1 MADQLSNLLA
11 AVNAKETAQKKPT
24 AKPRKKDAT
33 IQSTRDKLQGSL
45 FNASSGKA
53 GTQSVASVVPVP
65 AASTCGTTYA
75 QPLPFRVR
83 AVMTAL
89 QEATACSPFTPAE
102 LQTTC
107 SHDINTDL
115 ELYAALSSHERVHI
129 LDSGSIRYRPY
140 HDHITSRQDLLT
152 HVREHP
158 GTLIEQLDHSY
169 KGVRADID
177 ELIAEQRLY
186 IFRHPVGPQ
195 EKDKSFGASLYPR
208 DRMDVS
214 VSDRVTSLFL
224 STPVPSS
231 SIDLRSALVLAH
243 LPSALVVSAG
253 AKRELTL
260 DKKSRRKKARAVRVN
275 LEKATNKHLPS
286 LFMGAQP
293 TNIDSR

>member
-1 MADQLSNLLA
+1 MLPWCAGL
-11 AVNAKETAQKKPT
+11 KP
-24 AKPRKKDAT
+24 
-33 IQSTRDKLQGSL
+33 
-45 FNASSGKA
+45 
-53 GTQSVASVVPVP
+53 
-65 AASTCGTTYA
+65 ASTLTTL
-75 QPLPFRVR
+75 PL
-83 AVMTAL
+83 AH
-89 QEATACSPFTPAE
+89 TP
-102 LQTTC
+102 
-107 SHDINTDL
+107 
-115 ELYAALSSHERVHI
+115 
-129 LDSGSIRYRPY
+129 RP
-140 HDHITSRQDLLT
+140 H
-152 HVREHP
+152 
-158 GTLIEQLDHSY
+158 
-169 KGVRADID
+169 
-177 ELIAEQRLY
+177 
-186 IFRHPVGPQ
+186 RHPVGPQ